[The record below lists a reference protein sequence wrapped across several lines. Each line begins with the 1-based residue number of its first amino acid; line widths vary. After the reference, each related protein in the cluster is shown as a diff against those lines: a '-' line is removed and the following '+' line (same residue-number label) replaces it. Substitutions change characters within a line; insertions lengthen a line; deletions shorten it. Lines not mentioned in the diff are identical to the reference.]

1 MRLDR
6 RFVRLLVVIAL
17 LALPQPATAAQ
28 PLIVGDGTPASCTE
42 AALQQ
47 AVAVAA
53 VSGGGTI
60 RFKCGTDP
68 VIITLTAT
76 LTPPNNTTIDG
87 GGVITLETSVTPL
100 SVFVAPDTTVVLKNL
115 GHGHSR
121 VTNQGTLIVKN
132 NRLSAI
138 IDSSGTLEVHESI
151 FSKVNFQGAAGAII
165 NSGTLTVRNS
175 MFLSNSINMRGI
187 LNRGD
192 ATVHNSTFFDNHS
205 DGGDAI
211 WNEGTLTVDNSMFVH
226 NGGQCGGAIL
236 NLGTVTVKN
245 SIFSDNGAGGVSCD
259 HGGGG
264 IANYGTATIYNSAL
278 FGNTARD
285 GGGIANLGTLTIYNS
300 ELFGNTAGQGG
311 GVYNEGALTVT
322 RSVITG
328 NTAGDGGGIYS
339 CCGGTLTLEDSSV
352 EGNTPNDIVP

>member
-1 MRLDR
+1 
-6 RFVRLLVVIAL
+6 VIAL
-17 LALPQPATAAQ
+17 LALPQSATAAR

-42 AALQQ
+42 AALLQ

-115 GHGHSR
+115 GHGHSK

-132 NRLSAI
+132 NRFSGI

-151 FSKVNFQGAAGAII
+151 FSKVHFPGATAGAIV
-165 NSGTLTVRNS
+165 NSGTLTVKNS
-175 MFLSNSINMRGI
+175 MFLSNNIRGI
-187 LNRGD
+187 LNIGGD
-192 ATVHNSTFFDNHS
+192 ATVHNSTFFENLDEQ
-205 DGGDAI
+205 GDAI
-211 WNEGTLTVDNSMFVH
+211 LNGGTLSVDNSTFVHNGAGCGSAILNGGTLTVKNSMF
-226 NGGQCGGAIL
+226 A
-236 NLGTVTVKN
+236 
-245 SIFSDNGAGGVSCD
+245 DNGLASGSFCA